1 MKASGVGLLESNRGE
16 SECNGALPSIA
27 SARNAADTD
36 HMVSTTDRNIDRA
49 EPRTSDTA
57 VRLSRRLACHQA
69 LHDPDREPRNHLRW
83 LKPVQAWQTQRLE
96 RSFARFL
103 QDPARRPAASFFLSD
118 VYGDRDFT
126 QRDADIAK
134 VMPMMQRLLPSA
146 LVATVTDGIELGALT
161 HALDLRMA
169 QALQQLAPRR
179 RRIDE
184 ALYAKAYREVGL
196 PRLRTRQITLIDH
209 VGQGLASAL
218 RMPGVSML
226 LKLSRLPARA
236 AGLGELQLFLERGF
250 EAFAGL
256 DDAQAFL
263 ADIRQHE
270 SAAMARLFGGDA
282 DPFRVD

>member
-1 MKASGVGLLESNRGE
+1 MVRSKEHIKVVASN
-16 SECNGALPSIA
+16 P
-27 SARNAADTD
+27 AA
-36 HMVSTTDRNIDRA
+36 
-49 EPRTSDTA
+49 
-57 VRLSRRLACHQA
+57 RLSRRLVCHQA
-69 LHDPDREPRNHLRW
+69 LHDPLHEPRNRLRW
-83 LKPVQAWQTQRLE
+83 LKPVQTWQTQRLE

-103 QDPARRPAASFFLSD
+103 QDPARRPAAHFFLSD
-118 VYGDRDFT
+118 VYGDRDFS

-146 LVATVTDGIELGALT
+146 LVATVADGIELGVLT

-169 QALQQLAPRR
+169 QALQRLAPRR
-179 RRIDE
+179 RSLDE
-184 ALYAKAYREVGL
+184 ALYADAYRDVGR
-196 PRLRTRQITLIDH
+196 PRLRARQIALIDH

-226 LKLSRLPARA
+226 LLLSRVPAKA

-250 EAFAGL
+250 AAFAGL

-263 ADIRQHE
+263 ADIRHHE
-270 SAAMARLFGGDA
+270 STAMSRLFSGEA

>member
-1 MKASGVGLLESNRGE
+1 M
-16 SECNGALPSIA
+16 
-27 SARNAADTD
+27 ARTI
-36 HMVSTTDRNIDRA
+36 DRNTHQANIRA
-49 EPRTSDTA
+49 SDHSA
-57 VRLSRRLACHQA
+57 RLSRRLVHHQA
-69 LHDPDREPRNHLRW
+69 LHDPQCEPRNRLRW
-83 LKPVQAWQTQRLE
+83 LKPLQAWQTQRLE

-118 VYGDRDFT
+118 VYGDRDFS

-146 LVATVTDGIELGALT
+146 LVATVTDGIELGVLT

-169 QALQQLAPRR
+169 QVLQNLAPRR
-179 RRIDE
+179 RKIDE
-184 ALYAKAYREVGL
+184 ALYAQAYREAGL
-196 PRLRTRQITLIDH
+196 RRLRARQIALIDH

-226 LKLSRLPARA
+226 LRLSRVPARA

-256 DDAQAFL
+256 DDAQGFL

-270 SAAMARLFGGDA
+270 SAAMARLFAGEA
-282 DPFRVD
+282 DPFRLD

>member
-1 MKASGVGLLESNRGE
+1 MVRTIEQTKAAVTD
-16 SECNGALPSIA
+16 P
-27 SARNAADTD
+27 AA
-36 HMVSTTDRNIDRA
+36 
-49 EPRTSDTA
+49 
-57 VRLSRRLACHQA
+57 RLSRRLASHQA
-69 LHDPDREPRNHLRW
+69 VHDPQREPRNRLRW

-103 QDPARRPAASFFLSD
+103 QDPARRPAANFFLSD
-118 VYGDRDFT
+118 VYGDRDFS

-146 LVATVTDGIELGALT
+146 LVATVADGIELGALT

-169 QALQQLAPRR
+169 QALQRLAPRR

-196 PRLRTRQITLIDH
+196 RRLRMRQIELIDH

-226 LKLSRLPARA
+226 LKLSRVPAKA
-236 AGLGELQLFLERGF
+236 AGLGELQVFLERGF

-263 ADIRQHE
+263 ADIRHNE
-270 SAAMARLFGGDA
+270 SVAMARLFAGEK
-282 DPFRVD
+282 DPFQID